1 MLLFVRFLKKIGTL
15 YSNKEV
21 INKTF
26 VSFIFLVLIVSA
38 AITEILGI
46 HALFVLLWSGVVMP
60 SNFGFRK
67 VMMEKVEDIALV
79 FFSYRYFF
87 AFYRI
92 THTDRIN

>member
-1 MLLFVRFLKKIGTL
+1 M
-15 YSNKEV
+15 
-21 INKTF
+21 
-26 VSFIFLVLIVSA
+26 IVSA

-46 HALFVLLWSGVVMP
+46 HALFGAFMAGVVMP

-79 FFSYRYFF
+79 FFSTVIFC
-87 AFYRI
+87 FYRI